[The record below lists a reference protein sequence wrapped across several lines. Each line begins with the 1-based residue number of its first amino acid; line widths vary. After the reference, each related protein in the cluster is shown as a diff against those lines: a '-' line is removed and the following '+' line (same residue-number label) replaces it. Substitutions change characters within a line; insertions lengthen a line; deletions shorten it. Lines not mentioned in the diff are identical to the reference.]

1 MSKRKFKTN
10 LAKTSISALV
20 VTSLIPFNVFAAAP
34 NIATNQTTTQKTVMG
49 SVAQKTTTPNLT
61 ADQIDALKKISTNS
75 EVKISPKIDTT
86 TSNPVRVIV
95 EFKQAPAK
103 ISVLQ
108 KAVEGETTTLSA
120 ENSAVSASH
129 ASFKSFVNGLNKNN
143 NESKANA
150 VSALTIT
157 QNEAS
162 TETSGNDGDATAQI
176 TREYTHALNGVAM
189 TLPGNLVEKLLDSD
203 VVARVLNDNIVK
215 LDPSELKA
223 SAKSEQSVSDL
234 PENYIPLPGI
244 DDLHKDGTTGKGIN
258 VGVIDTGI
266 DYNHPDLTDVY
277 KGYRAK
283 AGEDASKID
292 PSTVKGWD
300 FVDNDADPMETTVDD
315 WVKAGKP
322 EGDGGEP
329 YYTFHGTHVSGTI
342 AAQSKNNVD
351 FPAQGVAPGV
361 NLYNYRVLGPYG
373 TGYDDGIIGGIDKA
387 VQDGMKVIN
396 LSLGAPVNDPLSAE
410 AVAINNATL
419 AGVTCVISAG
429 NSGPGEGTLG
439 TPGASALAITV
450 GASDFPVSI
459 PTASA
464 KVGNETFTN
473 FKLLGKGYGDRITDL
488 ENKTYQIVDVGLAQA
503 ADFKDANGNP
513 IDLSGKV
520 ALIARGTNALAE
532 KITNAAKAGAVAAI
546 MSNNID
552 GDIDNYLASDD
563 GFIPTFRMTKADG
576 ERLRTVSGTNTITFS
591 NISSTNTEGNHLAS
605 FSSRGPVASTYDIK
619 PDVVAPG
626 VSVYSTYPYFV
637 HSPDKVDY
645 SNAYARISGTS
656 MASPHVTGIAALIL
670 QAHPDYTPADVKA
683 ALTNTAGNLDGN
695 YSVYEQGAGLV
706 NVVKAVKG
714 DVSFKA
720 QDTTANL
727 DSSGNSV
734 TLNYEKGSLTFGAVY
749 KKDGAVNTSNRTVK
763 VKNRGNTDKTYD
775 ISATFIKPNASVSD
789 ANKNG
794 ITVTTSTPSLT
805 VKAGETTDFTATVN
819 MPDSAEYGRYEGY
832 LNIVNHN
839 DPTETYRMPLAVR
852 TVEKGFSN
860 LMMDDNAA
868 TTRKPVI
875 PSFFNLGSA
884 RNIGFILNSPM
895 KYVWAVIYDKNGN
908 ALGATAPSPISAST
922 APTDAFLSLPFDAG
936 IYYPFIGD
944 PSKELTNQFTKAA
957 LPEGQ
962 YTIKFRATD
971 TTNMYAKTYEKS
983 MPFVVDNQLPKL
995 TYKDHAPGIYEL
1007 NDSDYTDEKQEGNTY
1022 HAFWVHANLYD
1033 EGTAQLAPLG
1043 ITQSNNSLFY
1053 YYNRI
1058 DDPEGVFPTDS
1069 NGETKFGI
1077 EKSDIE
1083 NGPAIVT
1090 LFPNDVAGNAEI
1102 VNDFHQ
1108 YVFVKQGT
1116 PYMVPTYDKQ
1126 KVTLND
1132 TVTMTLNLHNV
1143 QQMMSGA
1150 YNASYFNDVYDLQG
1164 VTVAPEFQKWAN
1176 DHGVK
1181 VNVDTP
1187 VKTPDPLYAS
1197 KTMINVGAH
1206 LSGGEDFKGFSG
1218 DKMPFLNVTLKVKN
1232 DDPQSPAGIIYG
1244 NMVEDDVKTDFS
1256 MMQYGQTQPT
1266 NIAAFGRVNSF
1277 QVLPTH
1283 NSIQSFVRLQA
1294 FNNNFTIDYSTLNA
1308 KAYALLSDGSKYPGT
1323 IDPKGYVNIL
1333 GIPLSND
1340 PFKVIIEAPGHLK
1353 SVQTI
1358 TMTAQTPW
1366 GDNVGQFSGYIGA
1379 TSKQPNGLAG
1389 DINGDGVIDVLD
1401 VKAVAKK
1408 YSVKK
1413 AVPAFNPED
1422 LNQDGVVD
1430 ITDMN
1435 YLVGNL
1441 YKTNFDATITPKE
1454 MVDGKY
1460 ATDYFNVLGIASG
1473 VNTFKNVDSSAHK
1486 ATFTWDPAVDATAIK
1501 IQTSVNNGSSWQTAT
1516 VDGPLNVTDGK
1527 ATITGLAENTTYQ
1540 VRVAITGGL
1549 NASVSNAVTITTNTV
1564 PTPNAPFVKGLGN
1577 GDTTIS
1583 GKADPNVTVT
1593 VKAGDTVLASGK
1605 ANAAGDFS
1613 LSIAK
1618 QSVGTVLSIT
1628 ATNDDNKVSS
1638 VTSITV
1644 SDNVAPD
1651 APVVDNVGD
1660 SSKTVTGKAEAGST
1674 VVVRNN
1680 DGVLGSAKAD
1690 TNGNYSVTI
1699 APQKAGTTLYV
1710 SSTDEAGNASK
1721 DVTVSVTD
1729 TTAPT
1734 APVVNAVTDHD
1745 TQISGTVEGYG
1756 TVTVKADGKVI
1767 GTEDA
1772 NKAGKF
1778 YIGITPLAGGTELAV
1793 TVSDA
1798 AGNVSAAT
1806 TVKVLDKTAPNAPTI
1821 NPIADNESV
1830 ITGKAEANATV
1841 SVKNGNT
1848 EIGTGKADS
1857 NGVYEIQIGKQTA
1870 GTSLTVT
1877 AKDSAGNESAASTTT
1892 VLDKTA
1898 PNSIIIN
1905 PIGDNETVLAG
1916 KTEANA
1922 TITVK
1927 NGNSEIGSGK
1937 ADSNGLFEI
1946 QVGKQTAGTTLTV
1959 TAKDSDGNVS
1969 EDANTTVLDKTAPA
1983 TLVIHSFSD
1992 NDTEI
1997 TGSTE
2002 AGATVIVKNGDKVIG
2017 TGRAYSNGYFVVQ
2030 VGKQAVGTI
2039 LSVTA
2044 KDQAGNE
2051 SNVFDVVVLD
2061 KTAPTVPVVNAIS
2074 DKDATLTGKAEANAT
2089 ITVKV
2094 GNNVIGSG
2102 KADSNGSYQIQVGK
2116 LKAGTA
2122 LTVTATDGSGNVSGA
2137 SNTTVLDRTAPTAP
2151 VINAIDD
2158 NDVVLTGK
2166 AEANDTIT
2174 IKNGTKVI
2182 GTGKVASNG
2191 TYKIS
2196 LSKQKAGTVLY
2207 VTAKDAAGN
2216 ESIASKTTVLDR
2228 TAPNK
2233 PEITS
2238 VSVSSKTGIQVN
2250 GKAEANAKIVISIG
2264 TKVVAN
2270 VNASSNGT
2278 FAAKLPKQKAG
2289 KVTITIYA
2297 VDKAGNKSGTVSR
2310 QVTVK

>member
-1 MSKRKFKTN
+1 MRKRNFKVN

-20 VTSLIPFNVFAAAP
+20 VTSLIPFNVLAAAP
-34 NIATNQTTTQKTVMG
+34 NVSTQKTVVG
-49 SVAQKTTTPNLT
+49 SVTQNTTTPNLT
-61 ADQIDALKKISTNS
+61 ADQINALKKISTES
-75 EVKISPKIDTT
+75 EVKISPKIDTK
-86 TSNPVRVIV
+86 SSKPVKVIV
-95 EFKQAPAK
+95 EFTQDPAK

-108 KAVEGETTTLSA
+108 KQVAGEKTTLSA
-120 ENSAVSASH
+120 ENSAVNSSQAT
-129 ASFKSFVNGLNKNN
+129 FKSFVNELNNSA
-143 NESKANA
+143 SKTNSVNA
-150 VSALTIT
+150 VSSLSIAP
-157 QNEAS
+157 NEVS
-162 TETSGNDGDATAQI
+162 NETTDKVGDATVQI

-189 TLPGNLVEKLLDSD
+189 TLPGNLVEKLFDSG
-203 VVARVLNDNIVK
+203 VVSRVLNDDIVK

-223 SAKSEQSVSDL
+223 SAQSEQGENNL

-244 DDLHKDGTTGKGIN
+244 EDLHKEGTTGKGIN

-283 AGEDASKID
+283 SGEDASKID
-292 PSTVKGWD
+292 PTTVKGWD
-300 FVDNDADPMETTVDD
+300 FVDNDADPMETTVED

-342 AAQSKNNVD
+342 AAQSKNNIEL
-351 FPAQGVAPGV
+351 PAQGVAPGV

-373 TGYDDGIIGGIDKA
+373 SGSQDAIIGGIDKA
-387 VQDGMKVIN
+387 LQDGMKVIN
-396 LSLGAPVNDPLSAE
+396 LSLGAPSNDPLSAE

-459 PTASA
+459 PTTSA

-473 FKLLGKGYGDRITDL
+473 FKLLGKGYNDHLSDL
-488 ENKTYQIVDVGLAQA
+488 ENKTYQFVDVGLAQA

-513 IDLSGKV
+513 IDLTGKV
-520 ALIARGTNALAE
+520 ALITRGSITLAE

-552 GDIDNYLASDD
+552 GDIDSYLASDD

-576 ERLRTVSGTNTITFS
+576 ERLRSAGTKTITFA
-591 NISSTNTEGNHLAS
+591 NVSSTNTQGNHLAS

-656 MASPHVTGIAALIL
+656 MAAPHVAGIAALIL

-683 ALTNTAGNLDGN
+683 ALSNTSGNLDGD

-706 NVVKAVKG
+706 NVVKAVKR
-714 DVSFKA
+714 DVSFKS
-720 QDTTANL
+720 QDTTSNI
-727 DSSGNSV
+727 DSSGNTV
-734 TLNYEKGSLTFGAVY
+734 NMNYEKGSLTFGAVY
-749 KKDGAVNTSNRTVK
+749 RKDGAVNTSNRTVK
-763 VKNRGNTDKTYD
+763 VKNRGNSNKTFD

-789 ANKNG
+789 ATKNG
-794 ITVTTSTPSLT
+794 ITVTTSSPSVT
-805 VKAGETTDFTATVN
+805 VKAGETTSFTATVN
-819 MPDSAEYGRYEGY
+819 VPSNADYGRYEGY
-832 LNIVNHN
+832 LNIVNHD
-839 DPTETYRMPLAVR
+839 DPSETYRMPLAVR
-852 TVEKGFSN
+852 SVEKGISN

-884 RNIGFILNSPM
+884 RNIGFSLNSPM
-895 KYVWAVIYDKNGN
+895 TYVWAVIYDKNGN
-908 ALGATAPSPISAST
+908 ALGATYPSPISAST
-922 APTDAFLSLPFDAG
+922 APTDQFLVMPTFDASN
-936 IYYPFIGD
+936 YYPFIGD
-944 PSKELTNQFTKAA
+944 PSKELTSQFTKAS

-962 YTIKFRATD
+962 YTIKIRATD

-983 MPFVVDNQLPKL
+983 MPFIVDNQLPKL
-995 TYKDHAPGIYEL
+995 TYKDHAPGVYEL
-1007 NDSDYTDEKQEGNTY
+1007 SDSDFTDEKQEGNTY

-1043 ITQSNNSLFY
+1043 ITQSNNTLFY

-1058 DDPEGVFPTDS
+1058 DDPDAAFPTDA
-1069 NGETKFGI
+1069 NGDTKFGI

-1083 NGPAIVT
+1083 NGPAVVT

-1108 YVFVKQGT
+1108 YAFVKKGT

-1143 QQMMSGA
+1143 QQMMSGT
-1150 YNASYFNDVYDLQG
+1150 YNATYWKDVYDLQG
-1164 VTVAPEFQKWAN
+1164 VTVAPEFQKWAD

-1187 VKTPDPLYAS
+1187 VATADPLYGA

-1218 DKMPFLNVTLKVKN
+1218 DKMPFLKVTLKVKN
-1232 DDPQSPAGIIYG
+1232 DDPQGPANILYG
-1244 NMVEDDVKTDFS
+1244 NMVEDDVMTNFS

-1266 NIAAFGRVNSF
+1266 NITALSRVNNF

-1283 NSIQSFVRLQA
+1283 NSVQSFVRLQA
-1294 FNNNFTIDYSTLNA
+1294 FANNVTMDYITLNA

-1323 IDPKGYVNIL
+1323 ITSKGYVNIL
-1333 GIPLSND
+1333 NIPISKD

-1358 TMTAQTPW
+1358 TMNTQTPW
-1366 GDNVGQFSGYIGA
+1366 GDDVGSYSGYIGA
-1379 TSKQPNGLAG
+1379 VSRQPNGPAG
-1389 DINGDGVIDVLD
+1389 DLNGDGVIDVLD
-1401 VKAVAKK
+1401 VKALAKK

-1413 AVPAFNPED
+1413 AGPAFNPED

-1430 ITDMN
+1430 STDMN

-1460 ATDYFNVLGIASG
+1460 ATDYFNVLGIASS

-1486 ATFTWDPAVDATAIK
+1486 ATLTWNPAVDATAIK
-1501 IQTSVNNGSSWQTAT
+1501 IQQSSNNGSSWQTAT
-1516 VDGPLNVTDGK
+1516 TDGTLSVTDGK
-1527 ATITGLAENTTYQ
+1527 VTVTGLNENTNYQ
-1540 VRVAITGGL
+1540 FRVSITGGL
-1549 NASVSNAVTITTNTV
+1549 NAGVSNVVSLTTKVV
-1564 PTPNAPFVKGLGN
+1564 PVPNAPVVKGLGN
-1577 GDTTIS
+1577 GDNVIT
-1583 GKADPNVTVT
+1583 GKADPNITIT
-1593 VKAGDTVLASGK
+1593 VKNGENVVAVGK
-1605 ANAAGDFS
+1605 TNEAGDFS
-1613 LSIAK
+1613 LSISK
-1618 QSVGTVLSIT
+1618 QTVGTVLSIT
-1628 ATNDDNKVSS
+1628 ATNDDNKVSP

-1651 APVVDNVGD
+1651 APVVDKVGD
-1660 SSKTVTGKAEAGST
+1660 SNKTVTGKAEANSN

-1690 TNGNYSVTI
+1690 GNGNYSVTI

-1710 SSTDEAGNASK
+1710 SSTDAAGNSSK
-1721 DVTVSVTD
+1721 EVTVSVTD
-1729 TTAPT
+1729 LTAPL
-1734 APVVNAVTDHD
+1734 APIVNTVTDHD

-1767 GTEDA
+1767 GIEDA

-1778 YIGITPLAGGTELAV
+1778 YIEISPLAGGTELSV

-1798 AGNVSAAT
+1798 SGNVSTPT
-1806 TVKVLDKTAPNAPTI
+1806 TVKVLDKTAPSAPTI
-1821 NPIADNESV
+1821 NPIADSETV
-1830 ITGKAEANATV
+1830 LTGKTEANATIT
-1841 SVKNGNT
+1841 VKNGNR
-1848 EIGTGKADS
+1848 EIGTGKADA

-1870 GTSLTVT
+1870 GTILTVT
-1877 AKDSAGNESAASTTT
+1877 AKDSAGNESAASNTT

-1905 PIGDNETVLAG
+1905 PIGDNETVLTG

-1922 TITVK
+1922 TITIK

-1937 ADSNGLFEI
+1937 ADANGLFEI
-1946 QVGKQTAGTTLTV
+1946 QVGKQTAGTILTV
-1959 TAKDSDGNVS
+1959 TAKDSAGNVS

-1992 NDTEI
+1992 NDTEL

-2017 TGRAYSNGYFVVQ
+2017 TGKAYSNGYFVVQ

-2051 SNVFDVVVLD
+2051 GNVFDVVVLD
-2061 KTAPTVPVVNAIS
+2061 KTAPAVPVVNAIS

-2102 KADSNGSYQIQVGK
+2102 KADANGSYQIQVGK
-2116 LKAGTA
+2116 LKAGTT

-2166 AEANDTIT
+2166 AEANATIT

-2196 LSKQKAGTVLY
+2196 LNKQKAGTVLY

-2216 ESIASKTTVLDR
+2216 ESVASKTTVLDR

-2233 PEITS
+2233 PEISS
-2238 VSVSSKTGIQVN
+2238 VSVSSTGIQVN

-2270 VNASSNGT
+2270 VNASSNGS